1 MTDDMSQDSD
11 ASQDSDLS
19 DLDGLRDRM
28 ADAALMHAA
37 FDGWTDQT
45 VRAAARDAGASD
57 LDVYRAFPG
66 GFEEM
71 LDHHLLMADRH
82 MVEGILALDLES
94 MKIRDKITQAVRMR
108 LQAAGPHKEAV
119 RRGFNHLGLPHRGPR
134 ASRALW
140 RTVDLIWRA
149 IGDTSTDFN
158 FYTKR
163 TLLAGVY
170 MSTLLY
176 WLNDRSEE
184 HAATWAFLDRRI
196 GNVMQIE
203 KAKARL
209 LSKSGSAPNPLRAMQ
224 RIGENV
230 RRRRPFRA

>member
-1 MTDDMSQDSD
+1 MTTESD
-11 ASQDSDLS
+11 TATGAADLS
-19 DLDGLRDRM
+19 ALQDRIT
-28 ADAALMHAA
+28 DAALMHAA
-37 FDGWTDQT
+37 FDGWTDQAL
-45 VRAAARDAGASD
+45 RAAARDAGASE
-57 LDVYRAFPG
+57 LDIYRAFPG
-66 GFEEM
+66 GVEDL
-71 LDHHLLMADRH
+71 LDHHLLMADRR
-82 MVEGILALDLES
+82 MVEDILALDLDT
-94 MKIRDKITQAVRMR
+94 MKIREKITRAVRMR
-108 LQAAGPHKEAV
+108 LEAAEPHKEAV

-170 MSTLLY
+170 MSTLLF
-176 WLNDRSEE
+176 WLNDRSDD
-184 HAATWAFLDRRI
+184 HADTWAFLDRRI
-196 GNVMQIE
+196 ANVMQIE
-203 KAKARL
+203 KAKGKL
-209 LSKSGSAPNPLRAMQ
+209 LGSAVNPASPVQAMR

>member
-1 MTDDMSQDSD
+1 MTTGSEDTD
-11 ASQDSDLS
+11 AAT
-19 DLDGLRDRM
+19 DLDALRDRL
-28 ADAALMHAA
+28 ADAALLHAG
-37 FDGWTDQT
+37 FDGWTPET
-45 VRAAARDAGASD
+45 LRAAARDTGASD

-66 GFEEM
+66 GVEEL
-71 LDHHLLMADRH
+71 LDHHLLMADRR
-82 MVEGILALDLES
+82 MVEGILALDLDS
-94 MKIRDKITQAVRMR
+94 MKIRERITTAVRLR
-108 LQAAGPHKEAV
+108 LEAAQPHKEAV

-176 WLNDRSEE
+176 WLSDNSED
-184 HAATWAFLDRRI
+184 HVDSWAFLDRRI
-196 GNVMQIE
+196 ANVMQIE
-203 KAKARL
+203 KAKARVL
-209 LSKSGSAPNPLRAMQ
+209 GAGSSPANPLQAMR
-224 RIGENV
+224 RIRENV

>member
-1 MTDDMSQDSD
+1 MTTESD
-11 ASQDSDLS
+11 EATVAADLNA
-19 DLDGLRDRM
+19 LRDRI

-45 VRAAARDAGASD
+45 LRAAARDTGASD
-57 LDVYRAFPG
+57 LDIYRAFPG
-66 GFEEM
+66 GVEDL
-71 LDHHLLMADRH
+71 LDHHLLMADRR
-82 MVEGILALDLES
+82 MVEDILALDLDS
-94 MKIRDKITQAVRMR
+94 MKIREKITRAVRMR
-108 LQAAGPHKEAV
+108 LEAAGPHKEAV

-170 MSTLLY
+170 MSTLLF
-176 WLNDRSEE
+176 WLNDRSDD
-184 HAATWAFLDRRI
+184 HADTWAFLDRRI
-196 GNVMQIE
+196 ANVMQIE
-203 KAKARL
+203 KAKGKL
-209 LSKSGSAPNPLRAMQ
+209 LGAAGNQPNPLQAMR

>member
-1 MTDDMSQDSD
+1 MTDANSEVGETG
-11 ASQDSDLS
+11 DLES
-19 DLDGLRDRM
+19 LKDRM
-28 ADAALMHAA
+28 AEAALMHAA
-37 FDGWTDQT
+37 FDGWTEQT

-66 GFEEM
+66 GVEDL

-82 MVEGILALDLES
+82 MVEGILSLDLDQ
-94 MKIRDKITQAVRMR
+94 MKIREKITRAIR
-108 LQAAGPHKEAV
+108 LRLEAAAPHKEAV
-119 RRGFNHLGLPHRGPR
+119 RRGFNHLELPHRGAR
-134 ASRALW
+134 ASRALG
-140 RTVDLIWRA
+140 RTVALIWRA

-176 WLNDRSEE
+176 WLNDQSEE

-196 GNVMQIE
+196 ANVMQIE

-209 LSKSGSAPNPLRAMQ
+209 LNKGGKTPGPLRAMQ
-224 RIGENV
+224 RIGDNV

>member
-1 MTDDMSQDSD
+1 MTTEPGAMDEATDIE
-11 ASQDSDLS
+11 ALK
-19 DLDGLRDRM
+19 DRL
-28 ADAALMHAA
+28 ADAALAHAA

-45 VRAAARDAGASD
+45 LRAAARDTGASD
-57 LDVYRAFPG
+57 LDIYRAFPG
-66 GFEEM
+66 GVEDL
-71 LDHHLLMADRH
+71 LDHHLLMADRR
-82 MVEGILALDLES
+82 MVEGILALDLEN
-94 MKIRDKITQAVRMR
+94 MKIREKITRAVRMR
-108 LQAAGPHKEAV
+108 LEAAAPHKEAV

-176 WLNDRSEE
+176 WLGDSSED
-184 HAATWAFLDRRI
+184 HAETWAFLDRRI
-196 GNVMQIE
+196 ANVMQIE
-203 KAKARL
+203 KAKARVL
-209 LSKSGSAPNPLRAMQ
+209 GAGSDHANPLQAVR
-224 RIGENV
+224 RIRENV